1 MTMKVQ
7 TKIALL
13 IVLVVAIFM
22 AGLWGFR
29 AYDKAKFRRIT
40 AERFD
45 ERRNA
50 FDLFWEKDGE
60 PLKTLAEYD
69 TTWDDMVKAIQ
80 QKNIKWLQENVSDET
95 LLGYKANAV
104 WIYDSA
110 ATLIYSRN
118 SSNARPLDLPIPR
131 EAFAQLFSGD
141 SFANFFVR
149 IGDDLVEI
157 RAATVHGSKDSNRQT
172 PQQGFFFVGRLWN
185 TEELKERSVFSNTT
199 LSLAPAGEPAR
210 KIQSEPEKGLIVFS

>member
-1 MTMKVQ
+1 TMKVQ

-131 EAFAQLFSGD
+131 EAFAQLFSGIP
-141 SFANFFVR
+141 SLISSSGSGTISWRFAPQRFMDLR
-149 IGDDLVEI
+149 IPTAKLP
-157 RAATVHGSKDSNRQT
+157 NR
-172 PQQGFFFVGRLWN
+172 
-185 TEELKERSVFSNTT
+185 VFS
-199 LSLAPAGEPAR
+199 LSDFYG
-210 KIQSEPEKGLIVFS
+210 IQRC